1 MAKLK
6 VFTWAD
12 GFHAFTVAASSRPKA
27 LAAWGIERDIFKDG
41 LASELTSG
49 PDYDAARAS
58 PGAVIQRGLAI
69 DPGKIS
75 RAAKPKAKPVSNK
88 AREAVKALEADLET
102 LDRHH
107 MAETEA
113 LDARRAALDAEAKAL
128 AGSQDKARKSLVA
141 KLKAARARVQIRP

>member
-49 PDYDAARAS
+49 LDYDAAIQS
-58 PGAVIQRGLAI
+58 PGEVIQRGLSI

-75 RAAKPKAKPVSNK
+75 KAAKPKPKPASNR

-102 LDRHH
+102 LDRDQA
-107 MAETEA
+107 AESDA
-113 LDARRAALDAEAKAL
+113 LDARRTALDAEARAL
-128 AGSQDKARKSLVA
+128 ATAQDRARKALVA
-141 KLKAARARVQIRP
+141 KLKAARAKL

>member
-49 PDYDAARAS
+49 PDYDAALAA
-58 PGAVIQRGLAI
+58 PGEVIQRGLSI
-69 DPGKIS
+69 DVGKIS
-75 RAAKPKAKPVSNK
+75 KAAKPKVRPVSSK
-88 AREAVKALEADLET
+88 TREAVKTLEADLEALDRDQAAETAT
-102 LDRHH
+102 LD
-107 MAETEA
+107 
-113 LDARRAALDAEAKAL
+113 DRRAALEAEAKAL
-128 AGSQDKARKSLVA
+128 TAAHGKARGALVA
-141 KLKAARARVQIRP
+141 KLKAARAKL